1 MSRLN
6 IKERALLEIETI
18 TRGYSSDFSK
28 QEIINEINTIIDKAY
43 E

>member
-6 IKERALLEIETI
+6 IKERALLEIEKHCNN
-18 TRGYSSDFSK
+18 GNKSSCSVLF
-28 QEIINEINTIIDKAY
+28 NNFINTIIDKAY